1 MLKWFLTG
9 ADKPRIE
16 DAAKIKKMYHSA
28 RVQAVTAMVLG
39 YGMYYVM
46 RMTLGVA
53 KKPMIEAGFTPTQ
66 LGAIGAAMLIAIA
79 IGKCANGFIADY
91 CNIKK
96 IVPLGLLGAAIVN
109 AILGFTDQ
117 YWIFLVLWFVN
128 GCFQSMG
135 SAPCIVSLSQ
145 WFSKSQLA
153 TYYGVFS
160 IAHYVG
166 EGATYLGT
174 AMIIVAFGWHAAFFV
189 PGVTC
194 IVLAFI
200 MYRFMRDRPETY
212 GLPSANEFEGEIV
225 QEKQEQKVSSKEAQ
239 LLVLKNPYVWLLSV
253 AAICLGISRYS
264 ISSWGVIFLQEAKGL
279 DLVTAGSIMALS
291 PILGGVGSF
300 LSGFISDKV
309 FKSRHS
315 LTTIV
320 FGIVMLI
327 GIAGV
332 CFVPAGSPTMAAVFV
347 AIFGFGLGVILCF
360 VGGLLAVDLCPRKAT
375 GAAMGVIGLTAYG
388 GAALQDIVNGF
399 LMDSAKIVT
408 DGVTVYNFDTITMFW
423 IGSVAIMTAL
433 IVPTLWAK
441 KHKGETEQAA

>member
-1 MLKWFLTG
+1 MLKWFLTNP
-9 ADKPRIE
+9 DKPRIE
-16 DAAKIKKMYHSA
+16 DPNTVKKMYHSA
-28 RVQAVTAMVLG
+28 RVQAVTAMIIG

-53 KKPMIEAGFTPTQ
+53 KKPMIEAGFTPTE
-66 LGAIGAAMLIAIA
+66 LGAMGAAMMVAIA
-79 IGKCANGFIADY
+79 IGKCANGFIADH

-96 IVPLGLLGAAIVN
+96 IVPSGLLGAAIVN
-109 AILGFTDQ
+109 VILGFSDA
-117 YWIFLVLWFVN
+117 YWGFLVL
-128 GCFQSMG
+128 
-135 SAPCIVSLSQ
+135 

-160 IAHYVG
+160 IAHYIG

-174 AMIIVAFGWHAAFFV
+174 AMIIVAFGWHAAFFL
-189 PGVTC
+189 PGVAC

-212 GLPSANEFEGEIV
+212 GLPSANEFEGEV
-225 QEKQEQKVSSKEAQ
+225 AQEKKEQTVSTKEAQ
-239 LLVLKNPYVWLLSV
+239 LMVLRNPYVWLLTV

-300 LSGFISDKV
+300 FSGMISDKV

-315 LTTIV
+315 VTTIF
-320 FGIVMLI
+320 FGIVMLV
-327 GIAGV
+327 GIVGI
-332 CFVPAGSPTMAAVFV
+332 CFVPAGSLALTTAFIS
-347 AIFGFGLGVILCF
+347 IFGFGLGVILCF

-375 GAAMGVIGLTAYG
+375 GAAMGVIGLLAYG
-388 GAALQDIVNGF
+388 GAAAQDIVNGF
-399 LMDSAKIVT
+399 LMDHAKVVV
-408 DGVTVYNFDTITMFW
+408 DGVTTYHFETIIAFW
-423 IGSVAIMTAL
+423 IGSVALMTLL

-441 KHKGETEQAA
+441 KVKEEEEG

>member
-1 MLKWFLTG
+1 MLNWFLTG
-9 ADKPRIE
+9 ANKARIQNPE
-16 DAAKIKKMYHSA
+16 KIKRMYHSA
-28 RVQAVTAMVLG
+28 RVQSVTAMILG

-53 KKPMIEAGFTPTQ
+53 KKPMLEAGFTPTQ
-66 LGAIGAAMLIAIA
+66 LGMIGAAMLIAIA
-79 IGKCANGFIADY
+79 VGKFANGFIADH

-96 IVPLGLLGAAIVN
+96 IVPIGLLGAAIVN

-117 YWIFLVLWFVN
+117 YWVFLVLWFIN

-174 AMIIVAFGWHAAFFV
+174 SMIIIAFGWHAAFFV
-189 PGVTC
+189 PGVAC

-212 GLPSANEFEGEIV
+212 GLPSANEFEGEV
-225 QEKQEQKVSSKEAQ
+225 EQEKQEQEVSTKEAQ
-239 LLVLKNPYVWLLSV
+239 MLVLRNPYVWILALAS
-253 AAICLGISRYS
+253 ICLGISRYS
-264 ISSWGVIFLQEAKGL
+264 ISSWGVVFLQESKGL

-300 LSGFISDKV
+300 LSGFISDKI
-309 FKSRHS
+309 FKSHHS
-315 LTTIV
+315 VTTIV
-320 FGIVMLI
+320 FGIIMLI
-327 GIAGV
+327 GISGV
-332 CFVPAGSPTMAAVFV
+332 CFSPAGAPHVTAAFV

-388 GAALQDIVNGF
+388 GAALQDIVNGL
-399 LMDSAKIVT
+399 LMDSAKVVT
-408 DGVTVYNFDTITMFW
+408 NGVTVYHFDTIMAFW
-423 IGSVAIMTAL
+423 IGSVTIMTLL

-441 KHKGETEQAA
+441 KHKDSDEAA